1 MIDRTVSHF
10 RIIGQLGEGGM
21 GVVYEAEDTR
31 LGRTVALKFLPEHL
45 THDRVALDRF
55 QREARAASALNHPHI
70 CTIYDIGE
78 ADGRPFIAM
87 ERLDGTPLRVQLS
100 QGRLAVPAIVEMA
113 IQLADALEAAH
124 DKGIVHRDVKPE
136 NVFVTTRDTA
146 KLLDFGVA
154 TLAAERAA
162 ATAALTAVRPDTGHV
177 VVGTVAY
184 MSPEQVRG
192 DTLDARTDLFSL
204 GVVLYEMTTGT
215 QPFRGATSGAVM
227 GEILAAA
234 PTAPVRLNPDVPAEL
249 ERIVNKLLEK
259 DRGLRYQSA
268 RDLRVDLERL
278 RRAPANGSAAHVMP
292 RKEAP
297 SIVVLPFENLSPDPG
312 NEFFTDGLTEEL
324 ITDLSKVRALR
335 VISRNSTIQ
344 LKRTAKDIRTIGRE
358 LGVRY
363 VLSGSVR
370 RAGDQLRVAA
380 QLVEATNDTLLWAEK
395 YHGALDDV
403 FEIQEKLSRAIVDAL
418 KVRLTPEEDRWLAVR
433 RLPDP
438 RAFDKYLQAHSEMYR
453 MTGESL
459 ARASALVDEAL
470 ALVGPN
476 ALLWAT
482 MGQIQFHAADAGAR
496 PEEEALA
503 EAKSWSERALALAPD
518 CAPAILVIGLLAW
531 KQGRMA
537 EAIVMMRRASELGAV
552 DALTWLAFCCFQVGR
567 SAEAREAAEQ
577 SASVDPLF
585 WFGRFSLAVVRLGEG
600 EFDQALGHMRS
611 AVEAAGGDEISR
623 WWLATF
629 LLYAG
634 QRQEA
639 VGVLAGLA
647 AGPPGVFS
655 ELGRVVGPLV
665 AGDRAAASAAM
676 ASSWLLSLA
685 PRDKECSWNL
695 TLGFACAGD
704 DENAI
709 TWLSNTIEAGMCNHR
724 FWSEIDPVIAPLR
737 KHPRFDALM
746 ARARE
751 KAREFGG

>member
-1 MIDRTVSHF
+1 MIGRTVSHF
-10 RIIGQLGEGGM
+10 RIVGQLGEGGM

-31 LGRTVALKFLPEHL
+31 LGRPVALKFLPEHL

-78 ADGRPFIAM
+78 ADGRPFLAM
-87 ERLDGTPLRVQLS
+87 ERLEGTTLLAQLS
-100 QGRLAVPAIVEMA
+100 RGRLAVPAIVEMA

-136 NVFVTTRDTA
+136 NIFVTSRETA

-154 TLAAERAA
+154 TLLANQAA
-162 ATAALTAVRPDTGHV
+162 ATAALTVARPETDHV
-177 VVGTVAY
+177 IVGTVAY

-192 DTLDARTDLFSL
+192 ETPDARTDLFSL
-204 GVVLYEMTTGT
+204 GVVLYEMATGT

-227 GEILAAA
+227 GEILAAGPA
-234 PTAPVRLNPDVPAEL
+234 APVRLNPELPAEL

-268 RDLRVDLERL
+268 RDLHVDLERL
-278 RRAPANGSAAHVMP
+278 RRALATGSTSPVMR
-292 RKEAP
+292 RKEDA
-297 SIVVLPFENLSPDPG
+297 SIVVLPFENLSPDPD
-312 NEFFTDGLTEEL
+312 NEFFSDGLTEEI
-324 ITDLSKVRALR
+324 ITDLSKVHALR
-335 VISRNSTIQ
+335 VISRNSAMQ
-344 LKRTAKDIRTIGRE
+344 LKRTAKDIRTIGRD

-363 VLSGSVR
+363 VLAGSVR
-370 RAGDQLRVAA
+370 RAGDQLRVTA
-380 QLVEATNDTLLWAEK
+380 QLVEAHTDTMLWAEK

-403 FEIQEKLSRAIVDAL
+403 FQIQEKLSRTIVDAL
-418 KVRLTPEEDRWLAVR
+418 KIRLTPEEDRWLAVR

-438 RAFDKYLQAHSEMYR
+438 LAFDKYLRAHHEMYR

-459 ARASALVDEAL
+459 ASAAALIDEAL
-470 ALVGPN
+470 AIVGPN

-482 MGQIQFHAADAGAR
+482 MGQIQFHAADAGVR
-496 PEEEALA
+496 SEEEALA
-503 EAKSWSERALALAPD
+503 EAKSWSDRALALAPD

-537 EAIVMMRRASELGAV
+537 DAIAMMRRASELGAV
-552 DALTWLAFCCFQVGR
+552 DALAWLAVCCFQVGR
-567 SAEAREAAEQ
+567 SAEAREAAEH

-585 WFGRFSLAVVRLGEG
+585 WFGRFSLAIARLGEG
-600 EFDQALGHMRS
+600 AFDQALAHMRS
-611 AVEAAGGDEISR
+611 AVEAAGGDELSR
-623 WWLATF
+623 WWLVTF
-629 LLYAG
+629 LLYADR
-634 QRQEA
+634 RQEA
-639 VGVLAGLA
+639 IEALAGLA
-647 AGPPGVFS
+647 AGPPGVFC

-665 AGDRAAASAAM
+665 AGNRAVASAAI
-676 ASSWLLSLA
+676 ASSWLLSFA
-685 PRDKECSWNL
+685 QHDKECSWSL

-704 DENAI
+704 DENAMA
-709 TWLSNTIEAGMCNHR
+709 WLGHTIEAGMCNHR

-737 KHPRFDALM
+737 KHPRFEPLM

-751 KAREFGG
+751 KAREGG